1 MTPRERTREAIEALL
16 RAIDALR
23 PQTQAVRELQRLA
36 DRIAAQFHHDFNG
49 EAHETRS

>member
-1 MTPRERTREAIEALL
+1 MTPRERTREAIEALH
-16 RAIDALR
+16 RAIEEFR

-49 EAHETRS
+49 ETDETRS